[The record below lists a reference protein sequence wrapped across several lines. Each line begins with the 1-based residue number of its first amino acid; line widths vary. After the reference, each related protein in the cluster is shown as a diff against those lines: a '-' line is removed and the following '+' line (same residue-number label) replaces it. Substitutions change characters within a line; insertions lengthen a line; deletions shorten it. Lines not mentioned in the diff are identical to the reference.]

1 MEKSNVVKFLN
12 QLIKTIKQDEKN
24 IGIITDK
31 DGTILLNDMLKETLR
46 NFKEKNLGVN
56 VYVIANSGR
65 TIQDMIYCLEQ
76 EGIPKNYFDYII
88 GDNGAMCLEVKTNKQ
103 LYKNMI
109 DKKIVLDVIKKFI
122 DNGADASQIRITN
135 GENIFAYPIEKVR
148 EYYEGQKDVIYK
160 EDMLDLESIDITK
173 LTLSGPHEQIREI
186 NKYIKQKFKGYKT
199 HIGKT
204 NFPNKSENNYRL
216 DFTGK
221 HTKGEAAKTLKK
233 ELGLDTCI
241 YLGNDLNDI
250 TMFSTALDNDDFIV
264 IASHEHKKITE
275 MLVDY
280 LKQECA
286 TKGVSWEDTKI
297 LVLEEE
303 NVNNFLNR
311 ISKIM
316 AVLNSKR
323 KQNNMLS
330 KYRINM
336 DKKSKS
342 NKKRNIPNRNK
353 KQIKFYR

>member
-12 QLIKTIKQDEKN
+12 QLIKNVKQDVRN

-31 DGTILLNDMLKETLR
+31 DGTILLNDTLRETLR
-46 NFKEKNLGVN
+46 SFKEKNLGVN
-56 VYVIANSGR
+56 IYVIANTGR
-65 TIQDMIYCLEQ
+65 TIQDMINCLEQ
-76 EGIPKNYFDYII
+76 ENIPINYFDYII
-88 GDNGAMCLEVKTNKQ
+88 GDNGAVCLDVKTNEQ
-103 LYKNMI
+103 LYKEML
-109 DKKIVLDVIKKFI
+109 DKEIVLDVIKKFI
-122 DNGADASQIRITN
+122 DNGADISQIRITN
-135 GENIFAYPIEKVR
+135 GENIFAFPTEKVR
-148 EYYEGQKDVIYK
+148 EYYEDQKDVIYK

-216 DFTGK
+216 DFTGM
-221 HTKGEAAKTLKK
+221 HTKGEAAKTLKQ

-250 TMFSTALDNDDFIV
+250 TMFSTALEDDDFIV

-275 MLVDY
+275 MLMSY

-286 TKGVSWEDTKI
+286 TKGIRWEDTKL

-323 KQNNMLS
+323 KQSNILS
-330 KYRINM
+330 KYRIKT

-342 NKKRNIPNRNK
+342 HQKRHLPYGNK
-353 KQIKFYR
+353 KQTKFYR